1 MDGRADRD
9 RGLALP
15 ARAAAPAAAVGI
27 GDAALAA
34 AAAFVVV
41 VVVAVT
47 PAPFAA
53 SPHRQRLDRGH
64 HLVRVHRVEAR
75 RGLVEKEHA
84 RVSHKRDADVD
95 SPGAVL

>member
-27 GDAALAA
+27 GDAAL